1 MPQLRN
7 LVRGLELIARGSGS
21 LIEQQKRFGV
31 SNGTD
36 DSMLRVEKL
45 VIVSSFVSIMSLS
58 ETVFNWLCP
67 TCYRY

>member
-7 LVRGLELIARGSGS
+7 LVRSLEWIARGSGS

-36 DSMLRVEKL
+36 GSMLRAEKV
-45 VIVSSFVSIMSLS
+45 VIVSSFVYDESTMNY
-58 ETVFNWLCP
+58 FNWLVSDML
-67 TCYRY
+67 